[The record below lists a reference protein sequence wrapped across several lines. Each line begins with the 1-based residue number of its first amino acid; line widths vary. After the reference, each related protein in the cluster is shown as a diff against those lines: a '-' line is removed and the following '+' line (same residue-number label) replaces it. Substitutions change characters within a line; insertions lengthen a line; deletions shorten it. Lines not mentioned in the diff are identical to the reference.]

1 MNKLQANASLLAITL
16 LAGIQYAFLKN
27 VPGSV
32 SHFAFLFITNFIG
45 FLIGML
51 ALGGE
56 LCRADRK
63 QILCSAAL
71 AGLLLGFNL
80 FMLIGAGHL
89 DTIVTSF
96 TITAYIVFI
105 PAVSLLFH
113 RRVSGNQI
121 AGMMVVLAGLAFSM
135 RVNLSGFLNPY
146 VLCLIAA
153 DLFFAFYIVFAEQ
166 ICAKMNPAVLLIG
179 ELFFGSLF
187 SFAGWMVQDGVSSL
201 ALPGDPAFWGSALFV
216 AFFIRGLYG
225 LVQLYAQ
232 RYVSAIQVSLVFS
245 TEIIFTLALSPVL
258 SKLMG
263 TAPEP
268 MDAFKAAGCFMII
281 CGVLAA
287 DKNVISAISAMI
299 SRGRKEGAH
308 G

>member
-27 VPGSV
+27 VPDSV
-32 SHFAFLFITNFIG
+32 SHFSFLFITNFIG
-45 FLIGML
+45 FVIGML

-63 QILCSAAL
+63 QLLCSAAL

-113 RRVSGNQI
+113 RRVSRNQI
-121 AGMMVVLAGLAFSM
+121 AGMLVVLAGLALSM
-135 RVNLSGFLNPY
+135 QVNLRGFLNPY

-166 ICAKMNPAVLLIG
+166 ICGKLNPAVLLIG

-201 ALPGDPAFWGSALFV
+201 ALPKDPAFWGSALFV

-268 MDAFKAAGCFMII
+268 MDLFKAAGCILII

-287 DKNVISAISAMI
+287 DKNVISAISAML
-299 SRGRKEGAH
+299 SRGRKEGSH

>member
-27 VPGSV
+27 VPDSV
-32 SHFAFLFITNFIG
+32 SHFSFLFITNLIG

-56 LCRADRK
+56 LFRADRK

-96 TITAYIVFI
+96 TITAYIAFI

-121 AGMMVVLAGLAFSM
+121 AGTVIVLMGLALSM
-135 RVNLSGFLNPY
+135 RIHLDGFLNPY
-146 VLCLIAA
+146 VLCLVAA

-166 ICAKMNPAVLLIG
+166 ICGKMNPAVLLIG

-187 SFAGWMVQDGVSSL
+187 SLAGWLIQDGFQSL
-201 ALPGDPAFWGSALFV
+201 ALPRDPAFWGSALFV

-245 TEIIFTLALSPVL
+245 TEIIFTLALSPIL
-258 SKLMG
+258 AKLMDA
-263 TAPEP
+263 TPEP
-268 MDAFKAAGCFMII
+268 MDAFKAAGCVMII
-281 CGVLAA
+281 SGVLAA
-287 DKNVISAISAMI
+287 DKNVISAISSMACQ
-299 SRGRKEGAH
+299 GRKEESH

>member
-27 VPGSV
+27 VPDSV

-51 ALGGE
+51 VLGGE

-63 QILCSAAL
+63 QVLCSAAL

-96 TITAYIVFI
+96 TITAYIALI

-121 AGMMVVLAGLAFSM
+121 AAMIIVLMGLALSM
-135 RVNLSGFLNPY
+135 RIDLRGFLNLY

-153 DLFFAFYIVFAEQ
+153 DLFFAFYIVFVEE
-166 ICAKMNPAVLLIG
+166 ICGKMNPAVLLIG

-187 SFAGWMVQDGVSSL
+187 SFAGWLIQDGVSSL
-201 ALPGDPAFWGSALFV
+201 TLPKEPAFWGSALFV

-245 TEIIFTLALSPVL
+245 TEIIFTLALAPIL
-258 SKLMG
+258 SRLMG
-263 TAPEP
+263 TEPEL
-268 MDAFKAAGCFMII
+268 MDLFKAAGCVMII
-281 CGVLAA
+281 LGILAA
-287 DKNVISAISAMI
+287 DKNVMSALLTKIR
-299 SRGRKEGAH
+299 RGGKEESH